1 MKSRPLFRHQPF
13 GEARPYPRNRVLLH
27 WISAVVI
34 IWATF
39 SGFGV
44 ALLPEH
50 DAVRAWVENLNPQL
64 TTVFIPF
71 FLWRLWL
78 YLKAGP
84 EEAQSIRQKIAR
96 LAHLVL
102 YLLIFGV
109 LLTGVLMMRHPV
121 TLFSLLPLPQL
132 VYSVDALAELHT
144 VHHILCAALGALVA
158 GHVLAVLQHQLA
170 GHSVLYRMK

>member
-1 MKSRPLFRHQPF
+1 
-13 GEARPYPRNRVLLH
+13 VLLH

-84 EEAQSIRQKIAR
+84 EEAQSTRQKIAR
-96 LAHLVL
+96 LAHLAL

-109 LLTGVLMMRHPV
+109 LLTGVLMMSHPV

-144 VHHILCAALGALVA
+144 VHHILCAALGVAVA